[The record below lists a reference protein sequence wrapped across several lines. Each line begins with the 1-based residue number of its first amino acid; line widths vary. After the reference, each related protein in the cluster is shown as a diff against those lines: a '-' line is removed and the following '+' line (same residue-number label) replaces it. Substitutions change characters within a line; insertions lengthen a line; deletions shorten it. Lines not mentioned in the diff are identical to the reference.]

1 MSGREGEGQ
10 RLSHEPGDL
19 PERLSDRF
27 PPRKQLFVPAHAVRL
42 LSPAMS
48 RLTCRLRRKPL
59 ARTSGVFRVLRLTVR
74 RRDGFTAAS
83 PIIRRLVTG
92 ASLIGILLFIV
103 GLVALS
109 TGPVSISFSST
120 LSVLLAHLGIGEASA
135 TVTQQAVIDNIRIP
149 RLLLALGAGTGL
161 GIAGA
166 TMQGLFRNPL
176 ADPGIIGVSAGG
188 ALGAVIAIATG
199 LAAIS
204 TVYLPLFA
212 FAGAAGA
219 MVLVFLV
226 AMAGRGRMSMAS
238 LLLTGVAVSS
248 LLGAITSAVII
259 LTSQLEA
266 QRQMVFWLA
275 GGLEAAR
282 WDSVRIVL
290 PIVTAGFFV
299 ILAFSRDLNLLLV
312 GDDEAKSLGVHT
324 GFVRSVLIAAAA
336 LLTGTAVA
344 FSGTIAFVG
353 LVVPHAIRMIAGPDH
368 RSLLP
373 LSALGGGLFLLIADT
388 LARNIAHPVEIRVGI
403 ITALFG
409 APFFLFLLT
418 KTRSRVDAI

>member
-1 MSGREGEGQ
+1 VTASRRGSNSLSQFGRILAATSKSVPG
-10 RLSHEPGDL
+10 SHIEKNSPGV
-19 PERLSDRF
+19 S
-27 PPRKQLFVPAHAVRL
+27 VR
-42 LSPAMS
+42 
-48 RLTCRLRRKPL
+48 
-59 ARTSGVFRVLRLTVR
+59 GFRVLRITVR
-74 RRDGFTAAS
+74 KQNGIFAVS
-83 PIIRRLVTG
+83 PIVRRLVLG
-92 ASLIGILLFIV
+92 AVLIGVLLFIV
-103 GLVALS
+103 GLIALS
-109 TGPVSISFSST
+109 TGPVSVSFTST
-120 LSVLLAHLGIGEASA
+120 LSILLGHIGIGEPSA
-135 TVTQQAVIDNIRIP
+135 TSTQQAVIDSIRIP
-149 RLLLALGAGTGL
+149 RLLLALGAGAGL
-161 GIAGA
+161 GVAGA

-219 MVLVFLV
+219 MVLVFMV

-248 LLGAITSAVII
+248 LLGAVTSAIII
-259 LTSQLEA
+259 LTSRLEA

-282 WDSVRIVL
+282 WDSVRLVL
-290 PIVTAGFFV
+290 PIVIAGFIV
-299 ILAFSRDLNLLLV
+299 ILAFGRDLNVLLV
-312 GDDEAKSLGVHT
+312 GDDEAKSLGVRT

-353 LVVPHAIRMIAGPDH
+353 LVVPHSIRMVAGPDH
-368 RSLLP
+368 RVLLP
-373 LSALGGGLFLLIADT
+373 LSALGGGLFLLVADT

-409 APFFLFLLT
+409 APFFLFLLI
-418 KTRSRVDAI
+418 KNRSRVDAL

>member
-1 MSGREGEGQ
+1 
-10 RLSHEPGDL
+10 
-19 PERLSDRF
+19 
-27 PPRKQLFVPAHAVRL
+27 
-42 LSPAMS
+42 
-48 RLTCRLRRKPL
+48 
-59 ARTSGVFRVLRLTVR
+59 
-74 RRDGFTAAS
+74 
-83 PIIRRLVTG
+83 
-92 ASLIGILLFIV
+92 
-103 GLVALS
+103 
-109 TGPVSISFSST
+109 
-120 LSVLLAHLGIGEASA
+120 
-135 TVTQQAVIDNIRIP
+135 
-149 RLLLALGAGTGL
+149 
-161 GIAGA
+161 
-166 TMQGLFRNPL
+166 MQGLFRNPL

-204 TVYLPLFA
+204 TLYLPLFA
-212 FAGAAGA
+212 FTGAAGA
-219 MVLVFLV
+219 MVLVFVV

-248 LLGAITSAVII
+248 LLGAITSAIII

-282 WDSVRIVL
+282 WDTVRIVL
-290 PIVTAGFFV
+290 PIVAAGFIV
-299 ILAFSRDLNLLLV
+299 ILAFGRDLNLLLV
-312 GDDEAKSLGVHT
+312 GDDEAKSLGVRT
-324 GFVRSVLIAAAA
+324 GLVRSALITAAA

-353 LVVPHAIRMIAGPDH
+353 LVVPHSIRMIAGPDH
-368 RSLLP
+368 RALLP

-409 APFFLFLLT
+409 APFFLFLLI
-418 KTRSRVDAI
+418 KNRSRVDAL